1 MKAFNKVFCAVI
13 LLFVVIFIGS
23 NIFMNNAQ
31 KVEGRPYR
39 VEIARLSEK
48 IKADG
53 LESIDFSQCEYVTDI
68 EIKNDKF
75 YDAESDYVIRDID
88 GTLYRFDYESKN
100 VNTKSAVIL
109 NIALLVALM
118 ITIAI
123 MLYIRFKIL
132 KPFHKLTDVPYEL
145 SKGNLT
151 TPLKQTKNS
160 FFRRFIW
167 GVDLLRE
174 NMEEQKLRELELV
187 RERKVLLLS
196 LSHDIKTPLSA
207 IKLYSKALSRGL
219 YESKEKQNEIAQN
232 IGQKADE
239 IEGYVSQ
246 IIKASRDDII
256 TPDVIMGEFYLRS
269 LMDKIESYYSEK
281 LRLINIEFTVE
292 KYSDCILMGD
302 MERCEEVLQNILEN
316 AIKYGDA
323 GFIRISFSY
332 EENCLL
338 ITVKNSGNTLPD
350 NEFDHIFDSFFRG
363 TNTDNKPGSGLGLY
377 ICKTLMNKMGGEIFA
392 SKADGCMAFTVVIK
406 KA

>member
-53 LESIDFSQCEYVTDI
+53 LESIDISKCEYVTAIVMQSD
-68 EIKNDKF
+68 NF
-75 YDAESDYVIRDID
+75 YTAESDYVIRNID
-88 GTLYRFDYESKN
+88 GTLYRFDYVSKN
-100 VNTKSAVIL
+100 VNTKSALIL
-109 NIALLVALM
+109 NISLLVALI

-151 TPLKQTKNS
+151 TPLKQAKNS

-219 YESKEKQNEIAQN
+219 YESKEKQNEIALN

-246 IIKASRDDII
+246 IIQASRDDII

>member
-1 MKAFNKVFCAVI
+1 MKAFNKVFCTVI
-13 LLFVVIFIGS
+13 LLFVVIFVGS

-39 VEIARLSEK
+39 VEIARLCEK
-48 IKADG
+48 IKTDG
-53 LESIDFSQCEYVTDI
+53 LESIDVSKCEYVTAIVMQSD
-68 EIKNDKF
+68 NF
-75 YDAESDYVIRDID
+75 YTAESDYVIRDIN
-88 GTLYRFDYESKN
+88 GTLYRFDYVSKN
-100 VNTKSAVIL
+100 VNTKSTLIL
-109 NIALLVALM
+109 NISLLVALI

-187 RERKVLLLS
+187 KERKVLLLS

-269 LMDKIESYYSEK
+269 LMDKIDSYYSEK
-281 LRLINIEFTVE
+281 LRLINVEFTVE

-323 GFIRISFSY
+323 GFIRISLSY